1 MFLLVKLRFFFFFEI
16 LKTKNNAHLNI
27 CKLDEYCFFWNL
39 EILKTAH
46 LDSRQAAGPRGRLG
60 DPGLDFPDRGL
71 VLVGGKQ

>member
-1 MFLLVKLRFFFFFEI
+1 M
-16 LKTKNNAHLNI
+16 LNI
-27 CKLDEYCFFWNL
+27 WKFAKLKNDIILGNL

-60 DPGLDFPDRGL
+60 DPGLDFPDRDL

>member
-1 MFLLVKLRFFFFFEI
+1 MNYIKQ
-16 LKTKNNAHLNI
+16 KHYKLNI
-27 CKLDEYCFFWNL
+27 CIFEERHEILNF

-71 VLVGGKQ
+71 VLVGGK